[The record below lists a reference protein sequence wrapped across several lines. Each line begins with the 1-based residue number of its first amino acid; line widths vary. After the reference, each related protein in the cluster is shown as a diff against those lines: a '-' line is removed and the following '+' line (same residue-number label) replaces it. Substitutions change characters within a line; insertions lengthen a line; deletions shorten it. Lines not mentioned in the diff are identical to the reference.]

1 MNYESYNAVSTADD
15 LSSFDF
21 VSVGKKG
28 EIRKRIIFMPTAL
41 SDVYALAFGNIT
53 ESGEIDDLSISDNG
67 DRNKILATVATA
79 VDIYTKRHPDRMI
92 YFMGSTKQRTR
103 LYRMAVGLNLDELSR
118 TYDIYA
124 EAVKGFEFKSFYKN
138 MEINAFLIKRKPL
151 NPSLAK
157 CPPFS

>member
-1 MNYESYNAVSTADD
+1 
-15 LSSFDF
+15 
-21 VSVGKKG
+21 
-28 EIRKRIIFMPTAL
+28 MPTAL

-92 YFMGSTKQRTR
+92 YFIGSTKQRTR
-103 LYRMAVGLNLDELSR
+103 LYRMAVGLNLGELSR

-124 EAVKGFEFKSFYKN
+124 EPEKGFEFKPFYN
-138 MEINAFLIKRKPL
+138 DMEINAFLLKE
-151 NPSLAK
+151 SH
-157 CPPFS
+157 

>member
-21 VSVGKKG
+21 VSAGKKG

-53 ESGEIDDLSISDNG
+53 ENGEIDDLSITDNG
-67 DRNKILATVATA
+67 DRNKILATVAAA
-79 VDIYTKRHPDRMI
+79 VDIYTKRHQDRMI
-92 YFMGSTKQRTR
+92 YFIGSTKQRTR

-124 EAVKGFEFKSFYKN
+124 EPEKGFEFKPFHKN

-151 NPSLAK
+151 NSSLAK
-157 CPPFS
+157 CSPFS

>member
-1 MNYESYNAVSTADD
+1 MNYESYNAVSVADD

-21 VSVGKKG
+21 VSKGKKG

-41 SDVYALAFGNIT
+41 PDIYILAFGNIT
-53 ESGEIDDLSISDNG
+53 ESGDLDDLSISDNG
-67 DRNKILATVATA
+67 DRNKILATIATA
-79 VDIYTKRHPDRMI
+79 VDIYTERHPDRMI

-118 TYDIYA
+118 TYNIYA
-124 EAVKGFEFKSFYKN
+124 EPEKGFEFKLFYKN

-151 NPSLAK
+151 NSSVAN
-157 CPPFS
+157 CSPFS